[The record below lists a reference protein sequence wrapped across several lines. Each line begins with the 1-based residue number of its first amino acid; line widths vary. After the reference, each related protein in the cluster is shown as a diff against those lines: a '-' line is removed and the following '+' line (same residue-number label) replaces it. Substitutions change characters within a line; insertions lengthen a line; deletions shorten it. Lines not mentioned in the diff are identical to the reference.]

1 MSEQA
6 QAQAWKPNNSH
17 VVAEIPGTR
26 FAFGENWRRYLK
38 SIDDSRIALADDS
51 LRVALETTTLA
62 GKTFL
67 DIGSGSGLFSLAA
80 RRLGARVRSFDYD
93 AESVA
98 CTAALRAQYFPHDP
112 DWIVERGSVLDDP
125 YLAALG
131 TFDVVYSWG
140 VLHQTGDMWKALD
153 NVHRLVAPGG
163 RLVISIY
170 NDAGGQSARWK
181 VIKQVYNSIPRPLRI
196 PFAVLVTIPSEL
208 RAAAGACVR
217 LQPREYIET
226 WTRYG
231 ETKRGMCRSTDILD
245 WVGGYPYEVAKT
257 DAIFD
262 FYRARGFELTKLK
275 CSAGPLGC
283 NEYVFAKHAGA

>member
-6 QAQAWKPNNSH
+6 QVQAWKPAAAH
-17 VVAEIPGTR
+17 VVAEIPGAR

-38 SIDDSRIALADDS
+38 AIDGARISLAEES
-51 LRVALETTTLA
+51 LRTALETPTLA

-93 AESVA
+93 TESVS
-98 CTAALRAQYFPHDP
+98 CTAALRAHYFAHDA
-112 DWIVERGSVLDDP
+112 DWIVERGSALDEP
-125 YLAALG
+125 YLSKLG
-131 TFDVVYSWG
+131 TFDIVYSWG
-140 VLHQTGDMWKALD
+140 VLHQTGDMWKALEYAQ
-153 NVHRLVAPGG
+153 RLVAPGG

-170 NDAGGQSARWK
+170 NDAGGQSVRWK
-181 VIKQVYNSIPRPLRI
+181 WVKQIYNQLPRLLRI
-196 PFAVLVTIPSEL
+196 PFAVLVTIPGEL
-208 RAAAGACVR
+208 RAAAGACLR
-217 LQPREYIET
+217 LQPREYIES

-245 WVGGYPYEVAKT
+245 WVGGYPYEVAKP

-262 FYRARGFELTKLK
+262 FYRARGFALTKLK
-275 CSAGPLGC
+275 CSSGPLGC
-283 NEYVFAKHAGA
+283 NEYVFVKRAAA